1 MPQLPNSSNTCL
13 SIRASRHSTGTKQQ
27 EWEPLLSISGTY
39 IQGVL
44 TDAGQRFLVPV
55 LVVLRFHDASHKTS
69 VQKEGGFERQGQEAQ
84 D

>member
-13 SIRASRHSTGTKQQ
+13 LIRASRHSTGTKRQ

-39 IQGVL
+39 MQGVL
-44 TDAGQRFLVPV
+44 TGMGQRFLAPG
-55 LVVLRFHDASHKTS
+55 LVALCLHDASHKTS
-69 VQKEGGFERQGQEAQ
+69 VQEEGGFVRQGQEAQ